1 MTDFS
6 LLYESELSVTDV
18 LFPEERL
25 EAVFKNTLPP
35 KVDRQESAE
44 APWIEYVA
52 GQWVVLKRRHDAPQE
67 RRSFH
72 AMRKHVDKLLT
83 QGWSIT
89 GRDPV
94 RLELHQRVKIVRGGV
109 LVDG

>member
-1 MTDFS
+1 MTDS
-6 LLYESELSVTDV
+6 RLLYESEAGI
-18 LFPEERL
+18 
-25 EAVFKNTLPP
+25 EAAFKSGVVPTTG
-35 KVDRQESAE
+35 RTESSQ

-52 GQWVVLKRRHDAPQE
+52 GQWVVLKRRRDAPVE

-72 AMRKHVDKLLT
+72 ALRRHIDTLLE

-94 RLELHQRVKIVRGGV
+94 RLERHHQVRVVSGGA
-109 LVDG
+109 LVKG

>member
-1 MTDFS
+1 
-6 LLYESELSVTDV
+6 
-18 LFPEERL
+18 
-25 EAVFKNTLPP
+25 
-35 KVDRQESAE
+35 
-44 APWIEYVA
+44 
-52 GQWVVLKRRHDAPQE
+52 
-67 RRSFH
+67 
-72 AMRKHVDKLLT
+72 MRTHIDKLLD